1 MSYTIHVEANNPPGK
16 RCTLYIRYAEKIGQH
31 LGTPFSAV
39 FHSPHPVQGRIAPTL
54 LVGGVTLIPANGEV
68 LLPGD
73 VHAALPDAP
82 AELLETLTAIHRVTM
97 TD

>member
-39 FHSPHPVQGRIAPTL
+39 FHSPHSVQGRIAPAL
-54 LVGGVTLIPANGEV
+54 LVGGVALVPANGEV
-68 LLPGD
+68 LLPRD
-73 VHAALPDAP
+73 VCAALADAP
-82 AELLETLTAIHRVTM
+82 VELLEILTGVHQATM
-97 TD
+97 TG